1 MDNWMSV
8 RSPTRPGLHVHI
20 SKRVV
25 FKDIQNS
32 LVMGKHI
39 SSWTVWKIASD
50 YQSSAYSVLI
60 IGSSEEVFDSKIIIL
75 EPVDSLWM
83 I

>member
-1 MDNWMSV
+1 MNNWMSV
-8 RSPTRPGLHVHI
+8 CSPTRPGLHVHV
-20 SKRVV
+20 SKRVA

-39 SSWTVWKIASD
+39 SSWTVWKITSN

-60 IGSSEEVFDSKIIIL
+60 IRSSEEVFDSKIIIL
-75 EPVDSLWM
+75 EPIDSLWV